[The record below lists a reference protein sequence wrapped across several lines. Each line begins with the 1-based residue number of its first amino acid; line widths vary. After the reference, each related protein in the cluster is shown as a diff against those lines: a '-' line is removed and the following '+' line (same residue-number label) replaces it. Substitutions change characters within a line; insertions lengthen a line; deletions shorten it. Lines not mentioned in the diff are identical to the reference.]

1 MYPYIWD
8 SLYITIYIIV
18 EAKAEIQDKDQD
30 LFVKKGS
37 RLELRCLVNKGE
49 GVHES
54 MAVFWYLNS
63 RYR

>member
-1 MYPYIWD
+1 M
-8 SLYITIYIIV
+8 IV